1 MRSLNRWFVRIR
13 NYMTGRRGDQ
23 RLREEMEQHLSMQTD
38 ENIRAGM
45 PPAEARRQAH
55 LKLGGVETIREQFHA
70 EEGLPFL
77 ETLLQDLRFAFR
89 VLRKSPGFA
98 ITVVITLALGI
109 GANTAIFSIVY
120 GVVFRPLPYPHPQ
133 RIVEL
138 TESSPRGSDEKDVT
152 YQEMQFLIEHGS
164 PFQFLTGY
172 TVQGYNLSVGNKTER
187 VKGQPVSTD
196 YFHVLGIKP
205 LLGRDFL
212 AEEDTGNGAHVAILS
227 YGLWQTQM
235 GGDRETIGRTIT
247 LDGEPFTVVG
257 VMPPGLEGSV
267 DPILPGETDVWTPLA
282 LVGQT
287 AGSGQ
292 NIEVLGRLR
301 PGLSLAQAKAQMR
314 SITTAFRKAFPDE
327 LDPTTTL
334 SIQPYQ
340 TMLSSDVRMILL
352 VLFGAVGLVLLIACA
367 NVANLLLGRATARS
381 REFAV
386 RAALGASRT
395 RLVRQVLTE
404 SVLVSIMAAL
414 LALLLARIGMQSLLA
429 LSPSDLP
436 RANDIHL
443 DAWAFAF
450 TLTVAV
456 MTGILFGL
464 VPAFRASFGEIQEKL
479 GEATSRMSSGR
490 KHGRFRAALV
500 VSEVAMSLIL
510 LTGATLLI
518 ETFWHVLNA
527 DPGFNPT
534 HVLSMEVYLSGSHYG
549 STELVSRYYD
559 EAVQRIEPLPGVR
572 SASAITAGLP
582 LRRGANFGV
591 SVAGKPIPHTFG
603 IRMVVPDYF
612 RTMGVPLVLGRPLTA
627 ANNDKSPSVAVISQ
641 EAARLLFP
649 GQNPIG
655 QLFLFAR
662 LNWQV
667 VGVVGDVKSYLDKP
681 AEASIYIPLAQTPYP
696 VLNLVSIWFPEY
708 IVVRT
713 SADPLA
719 LSHAVEQQL
728 QAIDPSVGIGHVR
741 TMEQVRS
748 AAVAMRQFNM
758 TLLSIFAA
766 LALVLAAIGMYSV
779 ITYSV
784 TQRTHEIGL
793 RMALG
798 AKHTDVLRLVLRQG
812 MVLTGFGV
820 GLGIAGAL
828 ALTRLLES
836 YLYRV
841 QPTDPI
847 AFSSTALLLGVVAM
861 LASYI
866 PARRAT
872 RVDPLIALRHE

>member
-1 MRSLNRWFVRIR
+1 MRSANRWFVRIR

-45 PPAEARRQAH
+45 PPAEARRLAR
-55 LKLGGVETIREQFHA
+55 LKLGGVETIRELFHA

-98 ITVVITLALGI
+98 ITVVIMLALGI
-109 GANTAIFSIVY
+109 GANTAIFSIVF

-196 YFHVLGIKP
+196 YFHVLGINP

-212 AEEDTGNGAHVAILS
+212 AEENTGNGAHVAILS
-227 YGLWQTQM
+227 YGIWQTQM

-247 LDGEPFTVVG
+247 LDGEPFTVIG

-267 DPILPGETDVWTPLA
+267 DPILPGETDVWTPQA

-301 PGLSLAQAKAQMR
+301 PGLSLAQAQAQMR
-314 SITTAFRKAFPDE
+314 SITSAFRKAFPYE

-334 SIQPYQ
+334 SIQPFQ
-340 TMLSSDVRMILL
+340 TMLSSDVRLILL

-367 NVANLLLGRATARS
+367 NVANLLLGRANARS

-404 SVLVSIMAAL
+404 SVLVSITAAL

-436 RANDIHL
+436 RASDIHL
-443 DAWAFAF
+443 DAWAFIF
-450 TLTVAV
+450 TLAVAV
-456 MTGILFGL
+456 ITGILFGL
-464 VPAFRASFGEIQEKL
+464 VPAFHASFGEIFEKL
-479 GEATSRMSSGR
+479 GVGRVRMSSGR
-490 KHGRFRAALV
+490 NGRFRAALV
-500 VSEVAMSLIL
+500 VSEVAMCLIL
-510 LTGATLLI
+510 LTGAALLI
-518 ETFWHVLNA
+518 ETFWHVLNT
-527 DPGFNPT
+527 DPGFNPSQ
-534 HVLSMEVYLSGSHYG
+534 VLSIEVYLSGSRYN
-549 STELVSRYYD
+549 STATVSGYYD
-559 EAVQRIEPLPGVR
+559 EAVQRIEALPGVE
-572 SASAITAGLP
+572 SASVITAGLP
-582 LRRGANFGV
+582 LRRGANFGL
-591 SVAGKPIPHTFG
+591 SVAGKPIPRTFG
-603 IRMVVPDYF
+603 IRMVMSDYF
-612 RTMGVPLVLGRPLTA
+612 RTMGVPLVLGRPLTVA
-627 ANNDKSPSVAVISQ
+627 DNEKSPSVAVISQ

-655 QLFLFAR
+655 RRFQFAR
-662 LNWQV
+662 LDWQV

-681 AEASIYIPLAQTPYP
+681 AEAGVYIPLAQTPYP

-708 IVVRT
+708 IVVRA
-713 SADPLA
+713 SADPLV
-719 LSHAVEQQL
+719 LSHTVEQQL
-728 QAIDPSVGIGHVR
+728 QAIDPSVGVGHVR

-748 AAVAMRQFNM
+748 AAIAMRRFNM

-766 LALVLAAIGMYSV
+766 LALVLAAIGIYGV
-779 ITYSV
+779 IAYSV
-784 TQRTHEIGL
+784 TQRTHEIGV

-841 QPTDPI
+841 RPTDPI
-847 AFSSTALLLGVVAM
+847 AFGSTALLLGVVAT

>member
-1 MRSLNRWFVRIR
+1 MRSANRWFVRIR

-45 PPAEARRQAH
+45 PPAEARRQAR
-55 LKLGGVETIREQFHA
+55 LKLGGVETIREQLHA

-138 TESSPRGSDEKDVT
+138 TESSPRGSDERDVT

-164 PFQFLTGY
+164 PFKFLTGY
-172 TVQGYNLSVGNKTER
+172 TVQGYNLRVGNKTER

-196 YFHVLGIKP
+196 YFHVLGINP

-212 AEEDTGNGAHVAILS
+212 AEENTGNGAHVAILS
-227 YGLWQTQM
+227 YGIWQTQM

-247 LDGEPFTVVG
+247 LDGEPFTVIG

-301 PGLSLAQAKAQMR
+301 PGLSLTQAQAQMR
-314 SITTAFRKAFPDE
+314 SITSAFRKAFPHE
-327 LDPTTTL
+327 LAPTTTL
-334 SIQPYQ
+334 SIQPFQ
-340 TMLSSDVRMILL
+340 TMLSSDVRLILL

-367 NVANLLLGRATARS
+367 NVANLLLGRANARS

-404 SVLVSIMAAL
+404 SVLVSITAAS

-436 RANDIHL
+436 RASDIHL
-443 DAWAFAF
+443 DAWAFTF
-450 TLTVAV
+450 TLAVAV
-456 MTGILFGL
+456 ITGILFGL
-464 VPAFRASFGEIQEKL
+464 VPAFHASFGEIYEKL
-479 GEATSRMSSGR
+479 GVGTVRMSSGR
-490 KHGRFRAALV
+490 NGRFRAALV
-500 VSEVAMSLIL
+500 VSEVAMCLIL
-510 LTGATLLI
+510 LTGAALLI
-518 ETFWHVLNA
+518 ETFWHVLNT
-527 DPGFNPT
+527 DPGFNPSR
-534 HVLSMEVYLSGSHYG
+534 VLSIEVYLSGSRYN
-549 STELVSRYYD
+549 STATLSRYYD
-559 EAVQRIEPLPGVR
+559 EAVQRIEPLPGVQ

-582 LRRGANFGV
+582 LRRGANFGL
-591 SVAGKPIPHTFG
+591 SVAGKPIPRTFG
-603 IRMVVPDYF
+603 IRMVMSDYF
-612 RTMGVPLVLGRPLTA
+612 RTMGVPLVLGRPLTVA
-627 ANNDKSPSVAVISQ
+627 DNEKSPSVAVISQ

-655 QLFLFAR
+655 RRFQFAR
-662 LNWQV
+662 LDWQV

-681 AEASIYIPLAQTPYP
+681 AEAGVYISLAQTPYP

-708 IVVRT
+708 IVVRA
-713 SADPLA
+713 SADPLV
-719 LSHAVEQQL
+719 LSHTIEQQL
-728 QAIDPSVGIGHVR
+728 QAIDPSVGVGHVR

-748 AAVAMRQFNM
+748 AAIAMRRFNM

-766 LALVLAAIGMYSV
+766 LALVLAAIGIYGV
-779 ITYSV
+779 IAYSV
-784 TQRTHEIGL
+784 THRTHEIGV

-828 ALTRLLES
+828 AFTRLLES

>member
-1 MRSLNRWFVRIR
+1 MRSANRWFVRIR

-23 RLREEMEQHLSMQTD
+23 RLREEMELHLSMQTD

-45 PPAEARRQAH
+45 PPAEARRQAR

-120 GVVFRPLPYPHPQ
+120 GVVFRPLPYPQPQ

-172 TVQGYNLSVGNKTER
+172 TVQGYNLSVGKKTER

-196 YFHVLGIKP
+196 YFHVLGINP

-212 AEEDTGNGAHVAILS
+212 AEENTGNGAHVAILS
-227 YGLWQTQM
+227 YGIWQTQM
-235 GGDRETIGRTIT
+235 GGDREAIGRIIT
-247 LDGEPFTVVG
+247 LDGEPFTVIG

-301 PGLSLAQAKAQMR
+301 PGLSLAQAQAQMR
-314 SITTAFRKAFPDE
+314 SIASTFRKAFPHE

-334 SIQPYQ
+334 SIQPFQ
-340 TMLSSDVRMILL
+340 TMLSSDVRLILL
-352 VLFGAVGLVLLIACA
+352 VLFGTVGLVLLIACA
-367 NVANLLLGRATARS
+367 NVANLLLGRANARS

-404 SVLVSIMAAL
+404 SVLVSITAAL
-414 LALLLARIGMQSLLA
+414 LALLLARIGLRSVLA
-429 LSPSDLP
+429 LRPSDLP
-436 RANDIHL
+436 RASDIHL
-443 DAWAFAF
+443 DAWAFTF
-450 TLTVAV
+450 TLAVAV
-456 MTGILFGL
+456 ITGILFGL
-464 VPAFRASFGEIQEKL
+464 VPAFHVSFGEIYEKL
-479 GEATSRMSSGR
+479 GVGTVRMSSGR
-490 KHGRFRAALV
+490 NGRFRAALA
-500 VSEVAMSLIL
+500 VSEVAMCLIL
-510 LTGATLLI
+510 LTGAALLI
-518 ETFWHVLNA
+518 ETFWHVLNT
-527 DPGFNPT
+527 DPGFNPSQ
-534 HVLSMEVYLSGSHYG
+534 VLSIEVYLSGSRYN
-549 STELVSRYYD
+549 STATVSRYYD
-559 EAVQRIEPLPGVR
+559 EAVQRIEPLPGVQ

-582 LRRGANFGV
+582 LRRGANFGL
-591 SVAGKPIPHTFG
+591 SVAGKPIPRTFG
-603 IRMVVPDYF
+603 IRMVLSDYF
-612 RTMGVPLVLGRPLTA
+612 RTMGVPLVLGRPLTVA
-627 ANNDKSPSVAVISQ
+627 DNEKSPSVAVISQ

-655 QLFLFAR
+655 RSIQFAR
-662 LNWQV
+662 LEWQV

-681 AEASIYIPLAQTPYP
+681 AEAGVYIPLAQTPYP

-708 IVVRT
+708 IVVRA
-713 SADPLA
+713 SADPLM
-719 LSHAVEQQL
+719 LSHTVEQQL
-728 QAIDPSVGIGHVR
+728 QAIDPSVGVGHVR

-748 AAVAMRQFNM
+748 AAIAMRRFNM

-766 LALVLAAIGMYSV
+766 LALVLAAIGIYGV
-779 ITYSV
+779 IAYSV
-784 TQRTHEIGL
+784 TQRTHEIGV

-820 GLGIAGAL
+820 GLGVAGAL
-828 ALTRLLES
+828 ALARLLES

-866 PARRAT
+866 PARRAA

>member
-1 MRSLNRWFVRIR
+1 MRSANRWFVRIR

-38 ENIRAGM
+38 ENIRVGM
-45 PPAEARRQAH
+45 PPAEARRQAR

-152 YQEMQFLIEHGS
+152 YQEMKFLIEHGS

-187 VKGQPVSTD
+187 VKGQPVSID
-196 YFHVLGIKP
+196 YFHVLGINP

-212 AEEDTGNGAHVAILS
+212 AEENSGNGAHVAILS
-227 YGLWQTQM
+227 YGIWQTQM
-235 GGDRETIGRTIT
+235 GGDRKTVGRTIT
-247 LDGEPFTVVG
+247 LDGEPFTVIG
-257 VMPPGLEGSV
+257 VMPPGLEASV

-301 PGLSLAQAKAQMR
+301 PGLSLPQAQAQMR
-314 SITTAFRKAFPDE
+314 SITSAFRKAFPQE

-334 SIQPYQ
+334 SIQPFQ
-340 TMLSSDVRMILL
+340 AMLSSDVRLILL

-367 NVANLLLGRATARS
+367 NVANLLLGRANARS

-386 RAALGASRT
+386 RAALGASGT

-404 SVLVSIMAAL
+404 SVLVSIGAAL

-436 RANDIHL
+436 RASDIHL
-443 DAWAFAF
+443 DAWAFTF
-450 TLTVAV
+450 TLAVAV
-456 MTGILFGL
+456 ITGILFGL
-464 VPAFRASFGEIQEKL
+464 VPAFHASFGEIYEKL
-479 GEATSRMSSGR
+479 GVGTVRMSSGR
-490 KHGRFRAALV
+490 NGRFRAALV
-500 VSEVAMSLIL
+500 VSEVAMCLIL
-510 LTGATLLI
+510 LTGAALLI
-518 ETFWHVLNA
+518 ETFWHVLNT
-527 DPGFNPT
+527 DPGFNPSQ
-534 HVLSMEVYLSGSHYG
+534 VLSIEVYLSGSRYN
-549 STELVSRYYD
+549 STATVSRYYD
-559 EAVQRIEPLPGVR
+559 EAVQRIEPLPGVQ

-582 LRRGANFGV
+582 LRRGANFGL
-591 SVAGKPIPHTFG
+591 SVAGKPIPRTFG
-603 IRMVVPDYF
+603 IRMVMSDYF
-612 RTMGVPLVLGRPLTA
+612 RTMGVPLVLGRPLTVA
-627 ANNDKSPSVAVISQ
+627 DDEKSPSVAVISQ

-655 QLFLFAR
+655 RRFQFAR
-662 LNWQV
+662 LDWQV

-681 AEASIYIPLAQTPYP
+681 AEAGVYIPLAQTPYP

-708 IVVRT
+708 IVVRA
-713 SADPLA
+713 SADPLV
-719 LSHAVEQQL
+719 LSHTIEQQL
-728 QAIDPSVGIGHVR
+728 QAIDPSVGVGHVR

-748 AAVAMRQFNM
+748 AAIAMRRFNM

-766 LALVLAAIGMYSV
+766 LALVLAAIGIYGV
-779 ITYSV
+779 LAYSV
-784 TQRTHEIGL
+784 TQRTHEIGV